1 MLIDWFTVVAQ
12 LVNFLILIWLL
23 KRFLYQPVLKA
34 LDEREKKIAAEL
46 EHAASVE
53 AEAAQEKAEWQK
65 KNDEFAQQRQQMM
78 KQATDDAATRRSE
91 LLDEARQE
99 YDALHSRLLE
109 TLKREQEEREAETE
123 RRISDEI
130 FSVAGKLLTELS
142 DESLEARIIEKFCLK
157 LEAGGPEIAGQLA
170 GQDGAAK
177 QAVVRSTFPL
187 TPEQR
192 EKIGGAITA
201 LLGVETPLS
210 FEQSDKAVCGI
221 ELCVNGLCV
230 SWHFQAALDALK
242 RAADEYRD
250 RETDNGAADA
260 R

>member
-34 LDEREKKIAAEL
+34 LDEREIKIATEL

-53 AEAAQEKAEWQK
+53 AEASREKAEWQK

-78 KQATDDAATRRSE
+78 KQATDEATTRRSE

-109 TLKREQEEREAETE
+109 TLKREEAERQEEAE
-123 RRISDEI
+123 RRVSDEI
-130 FSVAGKLLTELS
+130 FSVAGKLLTELA
-142 DESLEARIIEKFCLK
+142 DESLESRIIDKFCRK
-157 LEAGGPEIAGQLA
+157 LEAGGPEIAGQLE
-170 GQDGAAK
+170 GQNGAAK
-177 QAVVRSTFPL
+177 QAIVRSTFPL

-192 EKIGGAITA
+192 EKVSGTITT

-210 FEQSDKAVCGI
+210 FEQSDKAGCGI
-221 ELCVNGLCV
+221 ELCVDGLCI